1 MPNDWNRLFV
11 VACICVFRKRK
22 WEGVCHLILLRL
34 FLSQLCDVS
43 VLRSIFC
50 IAFLR
55 DTPSYHISCICVHVS
70 FFNDNQGKPRNN
82 ISIHYWT
89 DTILD
94 SKFCIQRL
102 NFLCV
107 FTILRLHINDILVPN
122 APPPLLKEE
131 SLEHSWLDDAL
142 PWAYKQL
149 KLFSSLRV
157 YEHYKLLSSFDEALR
172 V

>member
-1 MPNDWNRLFV
+1 MFASFAKESEKAYVILF
-11 VACICVFRKRK
+11 CCVCFCRNSATCLFC
-22 WEGVCHLILLRL
+22 GV
-34 FLSQLCDVS
+34 FF
-43 VLRSIFC
+43 VLRFYAILPRIILVVYVCMFPFSRTI
-50 IAFLR
+50 R
-55 DTPSYHISCICVHVS
+55 E
-70 FFNDNQGKPRNN
+70 NQGVT
-82 ISIHYWT
+82 SIHFWT

-94 SKFCIQRL
+94 SKVCIQRL
-102 NFLCV
+102 SFLCV

-142 PWAYKQL
+142 PWVYKQF

-157 YEHYKLLSSFDEALR
+157 YEHYKHLSSFDEALR